1 MFKVCLCT
9 TSAPPT
15 PTEVTAQVTNASSL
29 RLTWRWTSSDQA
41 PDCFNTTYVTYR
53 PEGGDESFQ
62 QLSDP
67 AATEATL
74 TDLQCNIN
82 YTISVHTSNGS
93 NDTRSAP
100 RTVLLPARGTARG
113 VNYCFWHY
121 INLHVPYPLAVLSP
135 PLFLKF
141 CLLITIHVYI
151 VPPQPHLLP
160 LRSQFRSQISQVS
173 G

>member
-15 PTEVTAQVTNASSL
+15 PTEVTTQVTNASSL
-29 RLTWRWTSSDQA
+29 RVTWRWTSSDQA

-53 PEGGDESFQ
+53 PEGGGESFQ

-67 AATEATL
+67 AATKATL

-121 INLHVPYPLAVLSP
+121 INLHVPYSLAVLE
-135 PLFLKF
+135 F

-151 VPPQPHLLP
+151 VPPQPHPLP
-160 LRSQFRSQISQVS
+160 LRSQFRSQTSQVS
-173 G
+173 R